1 MAINFCKEFFSN
13 NFLTSYGEYIMREIT
28 IQEMTLVYGA
38 TDDGK
43 GGSTSRDFK
52 TALITL
58 AVEKSYE
65 IIESQI
71 DYYTTMYES
80 A

>member
-1 MAINFCKEFFSN
+1 
-13 NFLTSYGEYIMREIT
+13 MREIM
-28 IQEMTLVYGA
+28 IQEMTLVSGA

-58 AVEKSYE
+58 AVEKSYS

-80 A
+80 AW

>member
-1 MAINFCKEFFSN
+1 
-13 NFLTSYGEYIMREIT
+13 MREIM
-28 IQEMTLVYGA
+28 IQEMTLVSGA

-43 GGSTSRDFK
+43 SGSTRRDFK

-71 DYYTTMYES
+71 DYYTTIYES